1 MIISISTG
9 FGIQNEIKTKFS
21 NIFGDLSVDR
31 YENNLFNSEK
41 YIYENKIKIDS
52 LVKIKKLKS
61 INKVIYSP
69 AVISNSNSFQEV
81 VLKGVSNTNYFFKT
95 KYLLNEVDKLSL
107 NEILISSK
115 LSKKLNVELGEKI
128 MIVYYDTMSKPKIR
142 NLKVIGQFDTGIS
155 EFDNKII
162 ISNIE
167 QLRSLKKM
175 IKNEIGSYE
184 LYFDNISDDE
194 FDKLEKYIPPE
205 YAINFNKEKFSEIY
219 NWISLFDLN
228 IYLIIVLMIVI
239 GSINMVTALLITI
252 LEKTNFIGFLK
263 ILGSKNKSIKKIFL
277 TNGMNLIFTGLI
289 WGNIFAIFIIILQK
303 YFKLLRLDPET
314 YYIDYVPVDLNFFKI
329 IVLNI
334 SLVLICFMFLIIP
347 LKIISK
353 IKPYTS
359 MRLN

>member
-1 MIISISTG
+1 MIISISIG

-21 NIFGDLSVDR
+21 NIFGDLSIES

-41 YIYENKIKIDS
+41 YIYENKIEIDS
-52 LVKIKKLKS
+52 LKKIKKLKS

-69 AVISNSNSFQEV
+69 AVVSIGNSFQEV
-81 VLKGVSNTNYFFKT
+81 VLKGVTNKNYFYKT
-95 KYLLNEVDKLSL
+95 KYLLNEVDELTI

-128 MIVYYDTMSKPKIR
+128 LILYYDTKSKPKIR
-142 NLKVIGQFDTGIS
+142 NLTVVGQFDTGIS

-167 QLRSLKKM
+167 QLRSLKR
-175 IKNEIGSYE
+175 ITNSEVGSYE
-184 LYFDNISDDE
+184 LYFDNISENE
-194 FDKLEKYIPPE
+194 FSKLEKYIPPE
-205 YAINFNKEKFSEIY
+205 YAINYNKEKFSEIY

-289 WGNIFAIFIIILQK
+289 WGNIFAILIIILQK
-303 YFKLLRLDPET
+303 YFKVLKLNSET
-314 YYIDYVPVDLNFFKI
+314 YYIDYIPVDLNFTKI
-329 IVLNI
+329 ILLNI
-334 SLVLICFMFLIIP
+334 SLVVICFIFLILP

-353 IKPYTS
+353 IKPYSS